1 MNKEE
6 LIEKEKIAFSNQ
18 MDPECVAQSQNE
30 TSLASVAKDLMPN
43 DFVKKFKALKKAQIE
58 LAEIEADVKERMK
71 EMFESIPELDSNSVI
86 VDGLKFTY
94 VRPSV
99 RNTFDSKKF
108 QEENPE
114 EYKKYLKQS
123 NVKSSIRVDV
133 EY

>member
-1 MNKEE
+1 MKQDNEE
-6 LIEKEKIAFSNQ
+6 IEMIT
-18 MDPECVAQSQNE
+18 NE
-30 TSLASVAKDLMPN
+30 DEVNTSLTSVAKDLIPN
-43 DFVKKFKALKKAQIE
+43 DFVAKFKALKKAQNELKQIE
-58 LAEIEADVKERMK
+58 DEVKSKMK
-71 EMFESIPELDSNSVI
+71 EMFESIPELDSNSVV

-94 VRPSV
+94 VHSSV

>member
-1 MNKEE
+1 MKQDNEEIYNEIEMIMNEDE
-6 LIEKEKIAFSNQ
+6 VN
-18 MDPECVAQSQNE
+18 
-30 TSLASVAKDLMPN
+30 TSLTSVAKDLIPN
-43 DFVKKFKALKKAQIE
+43 DFVAKFKALKKAQDELKQIE
-58 LAEIEADVKERMK
+58 DEVKSKMK
-71 EMFESIPELDSNSVI
+71 EVFESIPQLERNSVC

-94 VRPSV
+94 SRPYTK
-99 RNTFDSKKF
+99 NTFDSKKF

>member
-1 MNKEE
+1 MKQNNEE
-6 LIEKEKIAFSNQ
+6 IEMIT
-18 MDPECVAQSQNE
+18 NE
-30 TSLASVAKDLMPN
+30 DEVNTSLTSVAKDLIPN
-43 DFVKKFKALKKAQIE
+43 DFAAKFKALKKAQDELKQIE
-58 LAEIEADVKERMK
+58 DEVKSKMK
-71 EMFESIPELDSNSVI
+71 EMFESIPELDSNSVV

-94 VRPSV
+94 VHSSV

>member
-1 MNKEE
+1 MNKDE
-6 LIEKEKIAFSNQ
+6 LMEKEKIAFSNQ
-18 MDPECVAQSQNE
+18 MDPECVSQLQDE
-30 TSLASVAKDLMPN
+30 ESLTSVAKDLMPN
-43 DFVKKFKALKKAQIE
+43 DFVKKFKALKKAQAE

-71 EMFESIPELDSNSVI
+71 EMFESIPDLQSNSVI

-108 QEENPE
+108 QEENPV

>member
-1 MNKEE
+1 MNKDE

-18 MDPECVAQSQNE
+18 MDPECVAQSQDE
-30 TSLASVAKDLMPN
+30 TSLTSVAKDLMPN
-43 DFVKKFKALKKAQIE
+43 DFVKKFKALKKAQAE
-58 LAEIEADVKERMK
+58 LAEIEADVKEKMK
-71 EMFESIPELDSNSVI
+71 EMFESIPKLDSNSVI

-94 VRPSV
+94 VHPSV

-108 QEENPE
+108 QEENPK

>member
-1 MNKEE
+1 MKQDNEE
-6 LIEKEKIAFSNQ
+6 IEMIT
-18 MDPECVAQSQNE
+18 NE
-30 TSLASVAKDLMPN
+30 DEVNTSLTSVAKDLIPN
-43 DFVKKFKALKKAQIE
+43 DFVAKFKALKKAQDELKQIE
-58 LAEIEADVKERMK
+58 DEVKSKMK
-71 EMFESIPELDSNSVI
+71 EMFESIPELDSNSVV

-94 VRPSV
+94 VHSSV

-123 NVKSSIRVDV
+123 NVRSSIRVDV